1 MKIIQDREL
10 IRITKMMQGD
20 HEMRDL
26 AVSLLSKKRFR
37 FNFWTI
43 IVFHFILFELTLMGI
58 IYLFYQFHFGLFWI
72 PVVMLQ
78 RSTFD
83 CYHKDLLEQYSRE
96 NPYDFTILE
105 QLKSQLEYDVQ

>member
-26 AVSLLSKKRFR
+26 AVTSLSKKRFR

-43 IVFHFILFELTLMGI
+43 IVFHFILFELTLMSI
-58 IYLFYQFHFGLFWI
+58 IYLCYQFHFGLFWI
-72 PVVMLQ
+72 PAVMLAVAQ
-78 RSTFD
+78 AIFSLSYLATMWDFRA
-83 CYHKDLLEQYSRE
+83 KYSETRFYK
-96 NPYDFTILE
+96 N
-105 QLKSQLEYDVQ
+105 

>member
-72 PVVMLQ
+72 PVVMLAIAQ
-78 RSTFD
+78 AISSLSYLATIRDFRA
-83 CYHKDLLEQYSRE
+83 KYSETRFYK
-96 NPYDFTILE
+96 N
-105 QLKSQLEYDVQ
+105 